1 MEPAAAAEG
10 SAKPEEEAAPAVK
23 KDTKLSL
30 QFGPPK
36 AGLEKNPAQWVLL
49 GFLWFFVVIFNF
61 LYICPEERVFR
72 VFFQFQA
79 YFSLSLI
86 KLFLL
91 IYASALDFISCL
103 NILN

>member
-36 AGLEKNPAQWVLL
+36 AGLEKTQPS
-49 GFLWFFVVIFNF
+49 GFFCFFF
-61 LYICPEERVFR
+61 
-72 VFFQFQA
+72 
-79 YFSLSLI
+79 
-86 KLFLL
+86 
-91 IYASALDFISCL
+91 IYLPRKESF
-103 NILN
+103 

>member
-36 AGLEKNPAQWVLL
+36 AGLEKTQPS
-49 GFLWFFVVIFNF
+49 GFFCFF
-61 LYICPEERVFR
+61 LYICPEKRVFR
-72 VFFQFQA
+72 VFSVSRMVLLGA
-79 YFSLSLI
+79 YRL
-86 KLFLL
+86 
-91 IYASALDFISCL
+91 
-103 NILN
+103 